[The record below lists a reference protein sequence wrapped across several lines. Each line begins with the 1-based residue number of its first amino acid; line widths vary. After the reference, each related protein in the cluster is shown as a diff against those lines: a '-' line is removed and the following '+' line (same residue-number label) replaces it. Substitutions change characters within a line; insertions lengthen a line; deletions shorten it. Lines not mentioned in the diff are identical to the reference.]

1 MADPDL
7 QIRRGVGGGWGSG
20 LKKPFSA
27 LWASVWS
34 KTNGGGGLPG
44 NRPWL
49 IKSTGKLL
57 RPGEKTQEKLME
69 QRVNL
74 RALAGMRQIH

>member
-1 MADPDL
+1 M
-7 QIRRGVGGGWGSG
+7 GWEG
-20 LKKPFSA
+20 
-27 LWASVWS
+27 
-34 KTNGGGGLPG
+34 GGGGLKKKLF
-44 NRPWL
+44 RPFGPQFGL
-49 IKSTGKLL
+49 KSTGKLL

>member
-7 QIRRGVGGGWGSG
+7 QIRRG
-20 LKKPFSA
+20 
-27 LWASVWS
+27 
-34 KTNGGGGLPG
+34 GGGGGRSQKKLFRPFGPQFGLKLTGGLPW
-44 NRPWL
+44 NRPWF

-74 RALAGMRQIH
+74 RALAGMRQMH

>member
-1 MADPDL
+1 M
-7 QIRRGVGGGWGSG
+7 GGGGG
-20 LKKPFSA
+20 RPQKKTFSA
-27 LWASVWS
+27 LRASVWS
-34 KTNGGGGLPG
+34 KTKRGLPW
-44 NRPWL
+44 NRHWL